1 MALFELAAS
10 DDLGRARGSGLDGV
24 AQGVG
29 EADSQRGARAM
40 AMAALDGLNARFGRR
55 TVQVAAALGAKGGG
69 PVPVLW
75 QAAWRIS
82 VYTIR
87 LEDLMTI
94 S

>member
-29 EADSQRGARAM
+29 EADSQRGAR